1 LKSKPLP
8 PRLSFATV
16 LRPGG
21 LRQGEPGLGICT
33 VRSGGAAQQGK
44 PVPERAGR
52 WRLPEAVAGTRRG
65 CRRGAAAAGA
75 RGGAHSATSATA
87 AGRSRPRRASLR
99 GCGAASPAGLGSP
112 PCASPV
118 PVGDRWRL
126 PRGVLAHASP
136 AASGGP
142 WDVRGREAEPGA
154 PQWPAPDP
162 MAGPRGAERAR

>member
-1 LKSKPLP
+1 MRQGSPG
-8 PRLSFATV
+8 LSF
-16 LRPGG
+16 R
-21 LRQGEPGLGICT
+21 T
-33 VRSGGAAQQGK
+33 VRISGAAQQGK
-44 PVPERAGR
+44 PVPVRAGR

-75 RGGAHSATSATA
+75 RGGAHSATSAA
-87 AGRSRPRRASLR
+87 AARRSGPGRASLR
-99 GCGAASPAGLGSP
+99 GCGAANPARLGSP
-112 PCASPV
+112 PCSSRL
-118 PVGDRWRL
+118 PVGDRWCL

-136 AASGGP
+136 AEAGGP